1 MPATLTA
8 SPDSPVKAGRGFGA
22 TPCDDLKSWP
32 WDIIV
37 TPQELILEAG
47 EFVIASRLGTRRICR
62 LTGRTRRLGSWLAMT
77 IETFDV
83 ETVVRP
89 LADGSP
95 ALWGIRGDRFPG
107 TWAINSQALA
117 D

>member
-1 MPATLTA
+1 MPTTLAPTA
-8 SPDSPVKAGRGFGA
+8 SPVKTGRGFGA
-22 TPCDDLKSWP
+22 VPCDDHRAMP
-32 WDIIV
+32 WDII
-37 TPQELILEAG
+37 TAPQELLLEPG
-47 EFVIASRLGTRRICR
+47 EFVIASRLGMRRICR
-62 LTGRTRRLGSWLAMT
+62 LTGRTRRLGSWMAAT

>member
-1 MPATLTA
+1 MATLTA
-8 SPDSPVKAGRGFGA
+8 SSASPVKTGRGFCA
-22 TPCDDLKSWP
+22 SPCDDSHALP
-32 WDIIV
+32 WDIIA

-47 EFVIASRLGTRRICR
+47 EFVIASRLGLRRICR
-62 LTGRTRRLGSWLAMT
+62 LTGRTRWIGSWRAIT
-77 IETFDV
+77 VETFDV

-89 LADGSP
+89 LADGTP

-107 TWAINSQALA
+107 TWAISSQALA